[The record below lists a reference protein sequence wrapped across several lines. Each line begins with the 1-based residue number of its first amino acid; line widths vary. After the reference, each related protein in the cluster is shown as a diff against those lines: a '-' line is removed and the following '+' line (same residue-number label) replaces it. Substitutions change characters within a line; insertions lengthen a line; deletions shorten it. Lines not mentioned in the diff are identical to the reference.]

1 MEALDLNVEDGIHI
15 ELNTGLRGDVAS
27 EALLVLAFGCSE
39 RIEEGIVICKGFEA
53 LELLGVAQ
61 PTVTDLFVMSRASE
75 GLAFARK
82 RRGEMPLVLLLNFSG
97 VIT

>member
-15 ELNTGLRGDVAS
+15 ELNTGLRSDVAS

-39 RIEEGIVICKGFEA
+39 RIEEDIVICKGFKA

-61 PTVTDLFVMSRASE
+61 PTVTDLFGDEPGKRGVGVSE
-75 GLAFARK
+75 EAAR
-82 RRGEMPLVLLLNFSG
+82 
-97 VIT
+97 